1 MKSRAI
7 IFCAGMGVVLA
18 LASLT
23 QAGVLA
29 VYGGPSYDAATGN
42 GYMGGAATGINDSG
56 VAVGYASIYAN
67 GAKKGYTTDCYRAV
81 RWDSS
86 GSMEM
91 DCIFQGGAYD
101 PQDDPFMQT
110 QAYAINN
117 AGTAVGYSN
126 YIPGGDL
133 RGSRPTSW
141 DAAGNVTQLGDLGT
155 ANDYGDTHAAA
166 LAINASGTAVGWAS
180 KYQYDDET
188 GLDYRG
194 SRAARWDA
202 SGTVTELGSIEYGTD
217 SDGYGESQAL
227 AVNASGVAVGWA
239 EKFTPSGSESKGNRA
254 VRWNADGTA
263 MELDDLGLSSDEHTT
278 LASAL
283 AVNNAGTA
291 VGKSLKY
298 DGGEYKGWRAV
309 RWDASGTAATELGN
323 LGTTA
328 SGVTQGQAVAINA
341 AGTAVGQMEKYDIAH
356 NDKGTRAVRWDAAG
370 TDATELGILGTDG
383 NGWTD
388 AAAEA
393 INTAGIAVGWANE
406 YLAGSLVGT
415 RAVYWGSNGVAV
427 DLNTLIDPNSGWTLE
442 KATAVSDTG
451 WIAGIGLYDPDGAGG
466 ADAYERLFSLQIPE
480 PASMV
485 LLALGGLALLKRRHG

>member
-1 MKSRAI
+1 
-7 IFCAGMGVVLA
+7 
-18 LASLT
+18 
-23 QAGVLA
+23 
-29 VYGGPSYDAATGN
+29 
-42 GYMGGAATGINDSG
+42 
-56 VAVGYASIYAN
+56 
-67 GAKKGYTTDCYRAV
+67 
-81 RWDSS
+81 
-86 GSMEM
+86 
-91 DCIFQGGAYD
+91 
-101 PQDDPFMQT
+101 
-110 QAYAINN
+110 
-117 AGTAVGYSN
+117 
-126 YIPGGDL
+126 
-133 RGSRPTSW
+133 
-141 DAAGNVTQLGDLGT
+141 
-155 ANDYGDTHAAA
+155 
-166 LAINASGTAVGWAS
+166 
-180 KYQYDDET
+180 
-188 GLDYRG
+188 
-194 SRAARWDA
+194 
-202 SGTVTELGSIEYGTD
+202 
-217 SDGYGESQAL
+217 
-227 AVNASGVAVGWA
+227 
-239 EKFTPSGSESKGNRA
+239 
-254 VRWNADGTA
+254 
-263 MELDDLGLSSDEHTT
+263 
-278 LASAL
+278 
-283 AVNNAGTA
+283 
-291 VGKSLKY
+291 
-298 DGGEYKGWRAV
+298 
-309 RWDASGTAATELGN
+309 LGN